1 LPPVGAT
8 VGGRPILNL
17 SLAINY
23 AISGTSVWSYHAANL
38 AIHVLASLVLYGIVR
53 RTIGV
58 GRAGGSV
65 PTALSVALLWAVHPL
80 LTESVT
86 YTIQRAESLMGLFYL
101 LTLYCF
107 IRGAGPGAPGK
118 RVWFPLCVCACLL
131 GMATKEVM
139 ASAPLIVLLYDRTF
153 LSGGF
158 REAWRR
164 RRWLYSCL
172 ASTWVVLALL
182 IHSTGG
188 RAATVGFS
196 SGVSPWTYALTQL
209 PAVAHYLRLC
219 FWPHPLIFDYG
230 TALARPSL
238 SIVPG
243 ALVVIGLAG
252 ATAWGLVK
260 RPAIGFLGAAFFVI
274 LAPSSSIIP
283 IVTETVAEHRMY
295 LPLIPVV
302 VGVVLAIN
310 RWFRRAVL
318 PLCLAMAAA
327 LLWGTWERNKTYQSA
342 EAIWG
347 DTIAKLPTNE
357 RAHYNLGCVVQDIP
371 GRLNEALSDYEE
383 AVRLKPDYY
392 KARGNLGNA
401 LRSLGRTPEAIAQY
415 EEALRIYPEFAEA
428 HNNLAIALEDIP
440 GRLGEAEEHLR
451 SAVRIR
457 PDYDAAYANLGHLLE
472 RSPGSLGEAVGD
484 FETAIRLAPDSADYH
499 RDLANAL
506 VLQAGRL
513 PDAVAEYET
522 ALRLSPG
529 SAETH
534 ACLANA
540 LARIPGRSA
549 DAMAQY
555 EAALRID
562 PADAQSHYGL
572 GYLLSASPGRIPDAI
587 SEFEAA
593 VRLSPDFAE
602 AHYCLGIDLA
612 MIGNRRS
619 EAMAH
624 LEKALEIRPDFPLA
638 QKALRRLQES
648 GP

>member
-1 LPPVGAT
+1 
-8 VGGRPILNL
+8 
-17 SLAINY
+17 
-23 AISGTSVWSYHAANL
+23 
-38 AIHVLASLVLYGIVR
+38 
-53 RTIGV
+53 
-58 GRAGGSV
+58 V

-86 YTIQRAESLMGLFYL
+86 YTIQRAESMMGLFYL

-107 IRGAGPGAPGK
+107 IRGAGPGASK
-118 RVWFPLCVCACLL
+118 ARVWFPLCVCACLL

-139 ASAPLIVLLYDRTF
+139 ASAPLLVFLYDRSF
-153 LSGGF
+153 IAGGF
-158 REAWRR
+158 AEAWRR
-164 RRWLYSCL
+164 RKWLYSCL

-188 RAATVGFS
+188 RAATVGFG
-196 SGVSPWTYALTQL
+196 SGVSLWAYALTQL
-209 PAVAHYLRLC
+209 PAIVHYLRLC

-230 TALARPSL
+230 MALVRPSL
-238 SIVPG
+238 WTVPS
-243 ALVVIGLAG
+243 ALVVAGLAG
-252 ATAWGLVK
+252 AAAWGLVK
-260 RPAIGFLGAAFFVI
+260 RPAIGFLGAAFLVI
-274 LAPSSSIIP
+274 LAPSSSIVP

-302 VGVVLAIN
+302 VVVVLAAN
-310 RWFRRAVL
+310 RWLRQAAF
-318 PLCLAMAAA
+318 PLCMILAAGLA
-327 LLWGTWERNKTYQSA
+327 WGTWERNEAYRSA
-342 EAIWG
+342 ESIWG

-357 RAHYNLGCVVQDIP
+357 RAHYNLGCVLQDIP
-371 GRLNEALSDYEE
+371 GRLGEAVSDFEQ

-392 KARGNLGNA
+392 KARDNLGNA
-401 LRSLGRTPEAIAQY
+401 LRSLGRASEAIAQY
-415 EEALRIYPEFAEA
+415 EEALRVYPEFAEA
-428 HNNLAIALEDIP
+428 HNNLGIALEGIP
-440 GRLGEAEEHLR
+440 GRLGEAEEHFR
-451 SAVRIR
+451 AAVRIR
-457 PDYDAAYANLGHLLE
+457 PGYDAAFANLGLLLVKK
-472 RSPGSLGEAVGD
+472 PGSLGEAVED
-484 FETAIRLAPDSADYH
+484 LERAVRIAPDNADYR

-506 VLQAGRL
+506 ALQPGRL
-513 PDAVAEYET
+513 PDALAEYQ
-522 ALRLSPG
+522 ASLRLSPG

-540 LARIPGRSA
+540 LARIPGRGA
-549 DAMAQY
+549 DAVAQY

-572 GYLLSASPGRIPDAI
+572 GYLLSAAPGRLPDAI

-602 AHYCLGIDLA
+602 AHYCLGIGLA
-612 MIGNRRS
+612 MTGNRRA

-638 QKALRRLQES
+638 EKALEQLRRS